1 MVFTGVDVG
10 VAVLVLISAIL
21 ATARGFT
28 REILS
33 LATWAGS
40 AALAAYMYFNHSD
53 IAAKYIDN
61 PLVATGVT
69 VIGTFLVAL
78 IVLHLLTMWIGDLV
92 VDSRVGPLDR
102 TLGFVFGA
110 ARGILICIV
119 AAVFANF
126 LLGGDPTTGRKM
138 PDMVANAKSYQP
150 LLNAGDY
157 LITLLPDDLEKQF
170 TDFLQKRNQGA
181 NDAGPND
188 TTTDDNDAAPDT
200 DNGDASTPPS
210 DIPSSSAS
218 VAPAA

>member
-40 AALAAYMYFNHSD
+40 AAIAAYMYFYHKD
-53 IAAKYIDN
+53 IAEKYIDN

-69 VIGTFLVAL
+69 VVGTFLVAL
-78 IVLHLLTMWIGDLV
+78 VVLHLLTMWIGDMV

-110 ARGILICIV
+110 ARGVLICIV

-126 LLGGDPTTGRKM
+126 LLGGDARTGSKM
-138 PDMVANAKSYQP
+138 PDMVANAKSYPP
-150 LLNAGDY
+150 LLSAGDW
-157 LITLLPDDLEKQF
+157 LITLLPDDVEKQF
-170 TDFLQKRNQGA
+170 TDFLQQRNKSTDTA
-181 NDAGPND
+181 PND
-188 TTTDDNDAAPDT
+188 TTAPADS
-200 DNGDASTPPS
+200 GDSSEPPA
-210 DIPSSSAS
+210 DISSSS

>member
-28 REILS
+28 REVLS

-40 AALAAYMYFNHSD
+40 AAIAAYMYFYHSD
-53 IAAKYIDN
+53 IARTYIKEE
-61 PLVATGVT
+61 LVATGVT
-69 VIGTFLVAL
+69 VIGSFLVAL

-110 ARGILICIV
+110 ARGVLICVV

-126 LLGGDPTTGRKM
+126 LLGPADKLPEMLR
-138 PDMVANAKSYQP
+138 DAKSFPP
-150 LLNAGDY
+150 LMSAGDY
-157 LITLLPDDLEKQF
+157 LIALLPDDIEKQF
-170 TDFLQKRNQGA
+170 TDFLEKRNQTP
-181 NDAGPND
+181 DVGPD
-188 TTTDDNDAAPDT
+188 ETTAPEEPA
-200 DNGDASTPPS
+200 GDATTPPA
-210 DIPSSSAS
+210 DISSSAPG
-218 VAPAA
+218 A

>member
-28 REILS
+28 REVLS

-40 AALAAYMYFNHSD
+40 AAIAAYMYFYHSD
-53 IAAKYIDN
+53 IAKTYIKEE
-61 PLVATGVT
+61 LVATGVT
-69 VIGTFLVAL
+69 VIGSFLVAL

-110 ARGILICIV
+110 ARGVLICVV

-126 LLGGDPTTGRKM
+126 LLGPADKLPEMLR
-138 PDMVANAKSYQP
+138 DAKSFPP
-150 LLNAGDY
+150 LMSAGDY
-157 LITLLPDDLEKQF
+157 LIALLPDDIETQF
-170 TDFLQKRNQGA
+170 TDFLEKRNQTP
-181 NDAGPND
+181 DVGPNE
-188 TTTDDNDAAPDT
+188 TTSPEEPAGDAALPPADT
-200 DNGDASTPPS
+200 A
-210 DIPSSSAS
+210 SSAPG
-218 VAPAA
+218 A

>member
-40 AALAAYMYFNHSD
+40 AAIAAYMYFYHKD
-53 IAAKYIDN
+53 IAAAYIKEE
-61 PLVATGVT
+61 LVATGVT

-78 IVLHLLTMWIGDLV
+78 IILHLLTMWIGDLV

-110 ARGILICIV
+110 ARGILICVV

-126 LLGGDPTTGRKM
+126 LLAPNL
-138 PDMVANAKSYQP
+138 PPMVADAKSYPP
-150 LLNAGDY
+150 LLGAGDY
-157 LITLLPDDLEKQF
+157 LISLLPDDIEKQF
-170 TDFLQKRNQGA
+170 TDFLEKRNQ
-181 NDAGPND
+181 NPDDTGPND
-188 TTTDDNDAAPDT
+188 TTAPDT
-200 DNGDASTPPS
+200 TDSGGDSSVAPPPS
-210 DIPSSSAS
+210 DVSSSA
-218 VAPAA
+218 PAGA

>member
-1 MVFTGVDVG
+1 MSFTGVDVG

-28 REILS
+28 REVLS

-40 AALAAYMYFNHSD
+40 AAIAAYMYFNHSD
-53 IAAKYIDN
+53 LAAQYFAE

-69 VIGTFLVAL
+69 VIGSFLVAL

-110 ARGILICIV
+110 ARGILICVV

-126 LLGGDPTTGRKM
+126 LLGPEDRLPPMLK
-138 PDMVANAKSYQP
+138 DAKSFPP
-150 LLNAGDY
+150 LMSAGDY
-157 LITLLPDDLEKQF
+157 LIGILPDDIETQF
-170 TDFLQKRNQGA
+170 TDFLERRGQTP
-181 NDAGPND
+181 DVGPDD
-188 TTTDDNDAAPDT
+188 TTTDTPT
-200 DNGDASTPPS
+200 DGTTPPAN
-210 DIPSSSAS
+210 ISSSEP
-218 VAPAA
+218 APNA

>member
-40 AALAAYMYFNHSD
+40 AAIAAYMYFYHKD
-53 IAAKYIDN
+53 IAAAYIKEE
-61 PLVATGVT
+61 LVATGVT

-78 IVLHLLTMWIGDLV
+78 IILHLLTMWIGDLV

-110 ARGILICIV
+110 ARGVLICIV

-126 LLGGDPTTGRKM
+126 LLAPNL
-138 PDMVANAKSYQP
+138 PPMVKDAKSYPP
-150 LLNAGDY
+150 LLSAGDY
-157 LITLLPDDLEKQF
+157 LIGLLPDDIEKQF
-170 TDFLQKRNQGA
+170 TDFLNKRNQP
-181 NDAGPND
+181 NDDNGPND
-188 TTTDDNDAAPDT
+188 TTTDTTPPDT
-200 DNGDASTPPS
+200 TSSSEAPPADA
-210 DIPSSSAS
+210 SSSA
-218 VAPAA
+218 AAGA

>member
-40 AALAAYMYFNHSD
+40 AAIAAYMYFYHKD
-53 IAAKYIDN
+53 IAAAYIKEE
-61 PLVATGVT
+61 LVATGVT

-78 IVLHLLTMWIGDLV
+78 IILHLLTMWIGDLV

-110 ARGILICIV
+110 ARGVLICVV

-126 LLGGDPTTGRKM
+126 LLAPNL
-138 PDMVANAKSYQP
+138 PPMVKDAKSYPP
-150 LLNAGDY
+150 LLSAGDY
-157 LITLLPDDLEKQF
+157 LIGLLPDDIEKQF
-170 TDFLQKRNQGA
+170 TDFLNKRNQPA
-181 NDAGPND
+181 DDNGPND
-188 TTTDDNDAAPDT
+188 TTTDTTAPDT
-200 DNGDASTPPS
+200 TSSEPAPPVDA
-210 DIPSSSAS
+210 SSSA
-218 VAPAA
+218 AAGA

>member
-40 AALAAYMYFNHSD
+40 AAIAAYMYFYHKD
-53 IAAKYIDN
+53 IAAAYIKEE
-61 PLVATGVT
+61 LVATGVT

-78 IVLHLLTMWIGDLV
+78 IILHLLTMWIGDLV

-110 ARGILICIV
+110 ARGVLICIV
-119 AAVFANF
+119 AAVFAEF
-126 LLGGDPTTGRKM
+126 LLSGNLP
-138 PDMVANAKSYQP
+138 PMVKDAKSYPP
-150 LLNAGDY
+150 LLSAGDY
-157 LITLLPDDLEKQF
+157 LISLLPADVEKQF
-170 TDFLQKRNQGA
+170 TDFLNKRNQPA
-181 NDAGPND
+181 DDNGPND
-188 TTTDDNDAAPDT
+188 TTTDTTGDSSAPPPVDA
-200 DNGDASTPPS
+200 
-210 DIPSSSAS
+210 SSSA
-218 VAPAA
+218 AAGA

>member
-40 AALAAYMYFNHSD
+40 AAIAAYMYFYHQD

-78 IVLHLLTMWIGDLV
+78 IILHLLTMWIGDLV

-126 LLGGDPTTGRKM
+126 LLAPKL
-138 PDMVANAKSYQP
+138 PDMVANAKSYPP
-150 LLNAGDY
+150 LLSAGDY

-170 TDFLQKRNQGA
+170 TDFLQKRNQGTT
-181 NDAGPND
+181 DTGPND
-188 TTTDDNDAAPDT
+188 TTTDDTDT
-200 DNGDASTPPS
+200 DTDTDDGDSTPPS
-210 DIPSSSAS
+210 DISSSAS
-218 VAPAA
+218 AAPAA

>member
-40 AALAAYMYFNHSD
+40 AAIAAYMYFYHKD
-53 IAAKYIDN
+53 IAEKYIDN
-61 PLVATGVT
+61 TLVATGVT
-69 VIGTFLVAL
+69 VVGTFLVAL
-78 IVLHLLTMWIGDLV
+78 IVLHLLTMWIGDMV
-92 VDSRVGPLDR
+92 VDSRIGPLDR

-110 ARGILICIV
+110 ARGVLICIV

-126 LLGGDPTTGRKM
+126 LLAPKL

-150 LLNAGDY
+150 LLSAGDW
-157 LITLLPDDLEKQF
+157 LINLLPPDVETQFRNFLESRNKS
-170 TDFLQKRNQGA
+170 TDES
-181 NDAGPND
+181 PND
-188 TTTDDNDAAPDT
+188 TTTNDTGT
-200 DNGDASTPPS
+200 DN
-210 DIPSSSAS
+210 PSSVEPPPDDVSS
-218 VAPAA
+218 SQPAPAA

>member
-1 MVFTGVDVG
+1 MVFTAVDVG

-33 LATWAGS
+33 LATWAG
-40 AALAAYMYFNHSD
+40 AAAIAAYMYFYHSD
-53 IAAKYIDN
+53 IAAKYLDN
-61 PLVATGVT
+61 EMVATGVT

-110 ARGILICIV
+110 ARGILICVV

-126 LLGGDPTTGRKM
+126 LIGAQDPMLK
-138 PDMVANAKSYQP
+138 DSKSFPP
-150 LLNAGDY
+150 LINAGDY
-157 LITLLPDDLEKQF
+157 LISLLPPDLEQQF
-170 TDFLQKRNQGA
+170 RDFLETGGQNTDEGA
-181 NDAGPND
+181 PEEPADG
-188 TTTDDNDAAPDT
+188 TT
-200 DNGDASTPPS
+200 PS
-210 DIPSSSAS
+210 AEISSSEP
-218 VAPAA
+218 APNA

>member
-28 REILS
+28 REVLS

-40 AALAAYMYFNHSD
+40 AAIAAYMYFYHSD
-53 IAAKYIDN
+53 IAKTYIKEE
-61 PLVATGVT
+61 LVATGVT
-69 VIGTFLVAL
+69 VIGSFLVAL

-110 ARGILICIV
+110 ARGVLICVV

-126 LLGGDPTTGRKM
+126 LLGPADKLPEMLR
-138 PDMVANAKSYQP
+138 DAKSFPP
-150 LLNAGDY
+150 LMSAGDY
-157 LITLLPDDLEKQF
+157 LIALLPDDIETQF
-170 TDFLQKRNQGA
+170 TDFLEKRNQTP
-181 NDAGPND
+181 DVGPNE
-188 TTTDDNDAAPDT
+188 TTAPEEPA
-200 DNGDASTPPS
+200 GDASLPPA
-210 DIPSSSAS
+210 DTASSAPG
-218 VAPAA
+218 A

>member
-40 AALAAYMYFNHSD
+40 AAIAAYMYFYHQD
-53 IAAKYIDN
+53 IAAAYIKE
-61 PLVATGVT
+61 PIVAIGVT

-78 IVLHLLTMWIGDLV
+78 IVLHLLTMWIGDMV
-92 VDSRVGPLDR
+92 VDSRIGPLDR

-110 ARGILICIV
+110 ARGVLICIV

-126 LLGGDPTTGRKM
+126 LLAPKL
-138 PDMVANAKSYQP
+138 PDMVAEAKSYPP
-150 LLNAGDY
+150 LLSAGDW
-157 LITLLPDDLEKQF
+157 LITLLPDDIEKQF
-170 TDFLQKRNQGA
+170 TDFLQKKNQNPDVA
-181 NDAGPND
+181 PND
-188 TTTDDNDAAPDT
+188 TTTNDTTPDT
-200 DNGDASTPPS
+200 GTDNTDSTQPPA
-210 DIPSSSAS
+210 DISSSAS
-218 VAPAA
+218 AAPAA

>member
-40 AALAAYMYFNHSD
+40 AAIAAYMYFYHSD
-53 IAAKYIDN
+53 IAKQYIKED
-61 PLVATGVT
+61 LVATGVT
-69 VIGTFLVAL
+69 VIGTFIVAL
-78 IVLHLLTMWIGDLV
+78 IILHLLTMWIGDLV

-110 ARGILICIV
+110 ARGILICVV

-126 LLGGDPTTGRKM
+126 LLGPEEDKLPPMLK
-138 PDMVANAKSYQP
+138 DAKSFPP
-150 LLNAGDY
+150 LMSAGDY
-157 LITLLPDDLEKQF
+157 LIGLLPNDIEEQFRNFLEKKT
-170 TDFLQKRNQGA
+170 TDA
-181 NDAGPND
+181 EPND
-188 TTTDDNDAAPDT
+188 TTTDSTDT
-200 DNGDASTPPS
+200 GTGDASSSVEPPPA
-210 DIPSSSAS
+210 DISSSQ
-218 VAPAA
+218 PAA

>member
-28 REILS
+28 REVLS

-40 AALAAYMYFNHSD
+40 AAIAAYMYFYHSD
-53 IAAKYIDN
+53 IARTYIKEE
-61 PLVATGVT
+61 LVATGVT
-69 VIGTFLVAL
+69 VIGSFLVAL

-110 ARGILICIV
+110 ARGILICVV

-126 LLGGDPTTGRKM
+126 LLGPQEKL
-138 PDMVANAKSYQP
+138 PEMVRDAKSFPP
-150 LLNAGDY
+150 LLSAGDY
-157 LITLLPDDLEKQF
+157 LIGLLPDDIETQF
-170 TDFLQKRNQGA
+170 TDFLEKRNQS
-181 NDAGPND
+181 
-188 TTTDDNDAAPDT
+188 PDLSPDET
-200 DNGDASTPPS
+200 NEPADSTTPPA
-210 DIPSSSAS
+210 DVGSSSQP
-218 VAPAA
+218 APSA